1 MKKLVIILVVLLLS
15 KNNFAMEVTP
25 YGTIVNHT
33 TWNQLLKKHVSD
45 QGKVDYL
52 GFKKDLTDL
61 NAYLDWLSNS
71 KPSEIWSKDQLM
83 AFWINAY
90 NALTIKL
97 IVDRYPISSIKDI
110 YSPWNI
116 KVITIAN
123 KTLSLNNIEN
133 DILRKMGDPRIH
145 FGIVCASISCPKL
158 QNEAFNTQNTNRLLN
173 KASKE
178 FLADSTK
185 NELTT
190 DAAELSK
197 IFKWFAKDFKQEGSL
212 IDFLNRYTDITIAS
226 DAKISFKDY
235 NWGLND

>member
-1 MKKLVIILVVLLLS
+1 MKKLVVILVVLLLS
-15 KNNFAMEVTP
+15 KNNFAMEVTSF
-25 YGTIVNHT
+25 GTIVNHT

-52 GFKKDLTDL
+52 GFKKDLTEL
-61 NAYLDWLSNS
+61 NAYLDWLSNC
-71 KPSEIWSKDQLM
+71 KPSETWSKDQLM

-123 KTLSLNNIEN
+123 KKLSLNNIEH

-173 KASKE
+173 KASRE

-190 DAAELSK
+190 DAVELSK

-212 IDFLNRYTDITIAS
+212 IDFLNKFADIRITSNAT
-226 DAKISFKDY
+226 ISFKDY
-235 NWGLND
+235 NWGLNE

>member
-1 MKKLVIILVVLLLS
+1 
-15 KNNFAMEVTP
+15 MEVTP

-123 KTLSLNNIEN
+123 KTLSLNNIEH

-212 IDFLNRYTDITIAS
+212 IDFLNKFADIRIAS
-226 DAKISFKDY
+226 NATISFKDY
-235 NWGLND
+235 NWGLNE

>member
-1 MKKLVIILVVLLLS
+1 
-15 KNNFAMEVTP
+15 MEVTP

-52 GFKKDLTDL
+52 GFKKDLIEL
-61 NAYLDWLSNS
+61 NAYLDWLSKS
-71 KPSEIWSKDQLM
+71 KPSETWSKDQLM

-123 KTLSLNNIEN
+123 KKLSLNNIEH

-212 IDFLNRYTDITIAS
+212 IDFLNKFADIRIAS
-226 DAKISFKDY
+226 NATISFKDY
-235 NWGLND
+235 NWGLNE

>member
-1 MKKLVIILVVLLLS
+1 MKKIVVIVVMLLLS
-15 KNNFAMEVTP
+15 KNNFVTEAAP
-25 YGTIVNHT
+25 INKNLNHS
-33 TWNQLLKKHVSD
+33 TWNLLLKKYVSD

-52 GFKKDLTDL
+52 GFKKDLTEL
-61 NAYLDWLSNS
+61 NAYLEWLSNS
-71 KPSEIWSKDQLM
+71 IPLETWSKDQKM

-90 NALTIKL
+90 NALTIQL

-110 YSPWNI
+110 FNPWNI

-123 KTLSLNNIEN
+123 KSLSLNNIEH

-158 QNEAFNTQNTNRLLN
+158 QNEAFSTQNINRLLN

-178 FLADSTK
+178 FLADTTK
-185 NELTT
+185 NNITT
-190 DAAELSK
+190 NSVELSK

-212 IDFLNRYTDITIAS
+212 IDFLNRYSDITIAS
-226 DAKISFKDY
+226 DSKISFKDY